1 MSQLT
6 DDLKKQLDERLAEL
20 ATLRDE
26 VRVQVHLAGMDAK
39 KRWDSLETE
48 IFDAESSAKG
58 AVSEATHAALVATVS
73 KLTAFRE
80 TLKGMVED
88 TKPKA

>member
-48 IFDAESSAKG
+48 VFEAEGSAKG
-58 AVSEATHAALVATVS
+58 AVSDVTHAALVAAVS
-73 KLTAFRE
+73 KLTAFRD
-80 TLKGMVED
+80 TLKGMVGE
-88 TKPKA
+88 TKDES